1 MATSRESTSSRYFL
15 PPETSPLLTKA
26 EPESSPLAAFQMIP
40 NVFQRLE
47 HVKER
52 LSTEYLQTYLDAS
65 YKAWYIQLTATYL
78 AQHLL
83 ETYRRQVEET
93 VRTVGPDG
101 IAPHMRQYVMQ
112 STTAAGTPAI
122 QLALDTTETENVAA
136 TLVRLLEASDQ
147 AIAWNV
153 IGWRL
158 ATELSTWA
166 LEKISQTL
174 GMATMVT
181 MAASTFEETLLTA
194 VQSTEPQTLQEKV
207 RSFLTRTAQHA
218 AFDLATTITTRTPSL
233 NELEHLLGFRDATPF
248 LTRLQP
254 LLREDHLTVL
264 SAAHYQAIREVIAK
278 NSFQRLE
285 GMPWPTALLKTGPA
299 RGHAQLRP
307 IMVDTNPV
315 LPPEAIEAL
324 AQRMW
329 QQRETLSDLD
339 ADALDTL
346 SALWLYQARTP
357 QDDAIADVDELLAM
371 RGLRAKLGGQG
382 RRGGY
387 RPAQR
392 AAMLQALVHIQSLW
406 LHMTEVEVYEEQR
419 PDGRQRKRTR
429 QAIQSRAFTITDIFG
444 QMQLDGSLDVQR
456 FIFRPG
462 KVFASFLFGPGRQ
475 TALLSAKAL
484 AYDPYRQT
492 WEKRLARYLSYQ
504 WRCRAHS
511 GNYMQTFKVKALL
524 DAVGE
529 QGNPRYPARLR
540 ERLEKALDTLQ
551 YDKVINGWQYD
562 RWEEEH
568 TTHYGWVRNWFQA
581 SILIEPP
588 DAIKETYQTIARHET
603 PAPKSLPAIATLGMR
618 LQQRRRE
625 LGLSQIQAAE
635 QLGISPSYLN
645 RLERDQRGKKL
656 SATLQYHIEAWMT
669 GEKLEAVTLGGL
681 L

>member
-1 MATSRESTSSRYFL
+1 
-15 PPETSPLLTKA
+15 
-26 EPESSPLAAFQMIP
+26 
-40 NVFQRLE
+40 
-47 HVKER
+47 
-52 LSTEYLQTYLDAS
+52 
-65 YKAWYIQLTATYL
+65 
-78 AQHLL
+78 
-83 ETYRRQVEET
+83 
-93 VRTVGPDG
+93 
-101 IAPHMRQYVMQ
+101 
-112 STTAAGTPAI
+112 
-122 QLALDTTETENVAA
+122 
-136 TLVRLLEASDQ
+136 
-147 AIAWNV
+147 
-153 IGWRL
+153 
-158 ATELSTWA
+158 
-166 LEKISQTL
+166 
-174 GMATMVT
+174 
-181 MAASTFEETLLTA
+181 
-194 VQSTEPQTLQEKV
+194 
-207 RSFLTRTAQHA
+207 
-218 AFDLATTITTRTPSL
+218 
-233 NELEHLLGFRDATPF
+233 
-248 LTRLQP
+248 
-254 LLREDHLTVL
+254 
-264 SAAHYQAIREVIAK
+264 
-278 NSFQRLE
+278 
-285 GMPWPTALLKTGPA
+285 
-299 RGHAQLRP
+299 
-307 IMVDTNPV
+307 
-315 LPPEAIEAL
+315 
-324 AQRMW
+324 
-329 QQRETLSDLD
+329 
-339 ADALDTL
+339 
-346 SALWLYQARTP
+346 
-357 QDDAIADVDELLAM
+357 
-371 RGLRAKLGGQG
+371 
-382 RRGGY
+382 
-387 RPAQR
+387 
-392 AAMLQALVHIQSLW
+392 
-406 LHMTEVEVYEEQR
+406 MTEVEVYEEQR